1 MGRGAGLPRP
11 AGGLGPGS
19 EGGGKLPR
27 HHGGCGP
34 GGLGAA
40 RWAAAVV
47 VRTHLAP
54 LELEEAVEIAG
65 AERGAQLRGALGVAE
80 VGVLGRG
87 GFGSE
92 GIEGAGLVRVLQRKI
107 DPVEELGGLVDG
119 RGAGVDG

>member
-1 MGRGAGLPRP
+1 M
-11 AGGLGPGS
+11 
-19 EGGGKLPR
+19 
-27 HHGGCGP
+27 
-34 GGLGAA
+34 
-40 RWAAAVV
+40 V

-65 AERGAQLRGALGVAE
+65 AERGPQLRGALRVAE

-92 GIEGAGLVRVLQRKI
+92 GIEGAGLVRVLQREI